1 MELKLTVN
9 QKLVLTFFC
18 FSIAIVGFIIKLPFV
33 FRHYDKE
40 LHSLFYFSAA
50 LFLNVLFVKR
60 HLIIFFSLLLF
71 GVLIE
76 FAQEYSN
83 KFFRKRIHADFDK
96 EDIYYN
102 LKGLILFSIVWLF
115 ISSINYL
122 FKKTVAKKHYLGS

>member
-1 MELKLTVN
+1 MELKLTVH
-9 QKLVLTFFC
+9 QKLILTFFC
-18 FSIAIVGFIIKLPFV
+18 FSIAIVGFIIKLPHV

-76 FAQEYSN
+76 FAQGYSN

-96 EDIYYN
+96 EDIYSN
-102 LKGLILFSIVWLF
+102 LKGLILFSNIWLF
-115 ISSINYL
+115 LSSVNYL
-122 FKKTVAKKHYLGS
+122 LKKTVNKKHHLGS